1 MIEFLNQFGR
11 HWVNYFGASVFQ
23 GTLFL
28 GLIFL
33 VLHRLRDAPARVRYA
48 VGLVGLF
55 KLLLP
60 PFLRIPVV
68 ASSPEPLR
76 SIPESISA
84 VTFIQMPAGTGISGG
99 TAAPLT
105 FVGFLAAAWAAVALV
120 HVTVSI
126 VSTARLAL
134 SLRRATPIGGE
145 IDATSGRDSS
155 MTTRKRGIRL
165 FISDRIAMPLSL
177 GIFPRKI
184 FVPRSWCAWSAD
196 CRSMV
201 IQHEMAHIKRHDGV
215 VQAFQIAVRALYWF
229 HPLVWLLNGRLGEY
243 REMACDDAS
252 IGEGRSSSI
261 EYSRYLVEIAESVMR
276 NPVPCESA
284 SALIRQRNEL
294 LTRVRYQM
302 KGGTI
307 MRTTRTAAAVVI
319 VALLLLILPLSW
331 YIGGAST
338 VRGGEGGTEVMPY
351 AAAAPGNV
359 GAGGAAAKGK
369 DTGKAI
375 EIRIAADDDVRIDG
389 KKVSLDGLAGE
400 MKRFA
405 GGEGDR
411 PVIKLVCNPDV
422 SMGTIYRLQS
432 VLRELDLMKMNYF
445 TMEGE
450 GLPLKLPPLDVGEKL
465 KDIPLE
471 NIAVIV
477 IGAGDT
483 MPLMLLGDGEIEL
496 SGIREAIEKRLLG
509 MPALIVW
516 IRTTDEARYGD
527 FVTVLEEVKKAGAMR
542 ILVNA
547 DGAPLKDALK
557 LEGEQ

>member
-1 MIEFLNQFGR
+1 MIEFLNHFGR
-11 HWVNYFGASVFQ
+11 HWVTYFGASVFQ

-33 VLHRLRDAPARVRYA
+33 VLHRLRNAPARVRYV

-60 PFLRIPVV
+60 PFLRVPVV
-68 ASSPEPLR
+68 ASSPETLR

-84 VTFIQMPAGTGISGG
+84 VTFIPMPAGAGISDG

-105 FVGFLAAAWAAVALV
+105 FVGFLAAAWAAVAVV
-120 HVTVSI
+120 HIAVSL

-134 SLRRATPIGGE
+134 SLKRAAPIGGE
-145 IDATSGRDSS
+145 IDSTNVRGASRAAW
-155 MTTRKRGIRL
+155 KRTIRL
-165 FISDRIAMPLSL
+165 FISDRIAMPLSI
-177 GIFPRKI
+177 GIFPGKI
-184 FVPRSWCAWSAD
+184 FVPQSWYTWSSD
-196 CRSMV
+196 CRSM
-201 IQHEMAHIKRHDGV
+201 ILRHEMAHINRHDGV
-215 VQAFQIAVRALYWF
+215 VQAFQVAVRALYWF
-229 HPLVWLLNGRLGEY
+229 HPLVWLLNARLGEY

-261 EYSRYLVEIAESVMR
+261 VYSRYLVEIAESVMR

-302 KGGTI
+302 RGGTI
-307 MRTTRTAAAVVI
+307 MRTTRSAAAVVI

-338 VRGGEGGTEVMPY
+338 VQGGEGGTEAMLH
-351 AAAAPGNV
+351 AAAASGNA
-359 GAGGAAAKGK
+359 GAVVQGRSAGK
-369 DTGKAI
+369 FV
-375 EIRIAADDDVRIDG
+375 EIRIAADDDVRING
-389 KKVSLDGLAGE
+389 KKVSLDGLNAE
-400 MKRFA
+400 MERFA
-405 GGEGDR
+405 GGEGDG

-432 VLRELDLMKMNYF
+432 VLRELDLMKINYF

-450 GLPLKLPPLDVGEKL
+450 GLPLMLPPLDVGEKL
-465 KDIPLE
+465 KSISPE

-477 IGAGDT
+477 IGAGDA
-483 MPLMLLGDGEIEL
+483 MPMQLLGDGEIEP

-509 MPALIVW
+509 TPALIVW

-527 FVTVLEEVKKAGAMR
+527 FVTVLEEVKRAGAMR

-557 LEGEQ
+557 LDGEQ